1 MLVRTLARRSVP
13 VVLAHI
19 SLGSPEPFRR
29 PVRRSTLFIPWADL
43 VPQSTYFAIVNQGSS
58 MKKLV
63 ASLCAALALTGC
75 SDSHLKIKL
84 TNNPAFPDIPRLR
97 LTAVDQDVTVNGV
110 EINDGDC
117 PLNMIERFPR
127 TITKGTSDTVDILSS
142 CERVSKAAITTDD
155 GTFNFTFH

>member
-1 MLVRTLARRSVP
+1 
-13 VVLAHI
+13 
-19 SLGSPEPFRR
+19 
-29 PVRRSTLFIPWADL
+29 
-43 VPQSTYFAIVNQGSS
+43 

-63 ASLCAALALTGC
+63 ASLCAALALAGC

-97 LTAVDQDVTVNGV
+97 LTAVGQDVTVNGV

>member
-1 MLVRTLARRSVP
+1 MIAP
-13 VVLAHI
+13 
-19 SLGSPEPFRR
+19 GSTSWR
-29 PVRRSTLFIPWADL
+29 PKA
-43 VPQSTYFAIVNQGSS
+43 AIIAQGVSFTS
-58 MKKLV
+58 APGV
-63 ASLCAALALTGC
+63 SITSA
-75 SDSHLKIKL
+75 L

-127 TITKGTSDTVDILSS
+127 TIMKGTSDTVDILSS
-142 CERVSKAAITTDD
+142 CERVSKAAITTED

>member
-1 MLVRTLARRSVP
+1 
-13 VVLAHI
+13 
-19 SLGSPEPFRR
+19 
-29 PVRRSTLFIPWADL
+29 
-43 VPQSTYFAIVNQGSS
+43 
-58 MKKLV
+58 MKNLL
-63 ASLCAALALTGC
+63 ASLCAALALAGC

-84 TNNPAFPDIPRLR
+84 TSNPAFPDIPRLH

-117 PLNMIERFPR
+117 ALNMIERFPR